1 MTVETKSHATLDCV
15 SRTASCKRYG
25 HTVTLW
31 DNFNIVFGGCIE
43 SHEYLN
49 DVHMFDIQKQTWF
62 QLDIKGIV
70 PARYLRSASVG
81 FAKNTEDE
89 LSILDLK
96 SFIWSKYHN
105 IPARYDHSATL
116 VGHKIYIY
124 GGKDEH
130 GKVVSD
136 LYVVSLNTPHYT
148 PDLVLKSLF
157 GRYVT
162 NNNNRD
168 SMYGLWKLG
177 LDTPER
183 TREECNA
190 SFDIG
195 VRNYFTTITENT
207 KNNDEQQV
215 SSNNLL
221 FLGNTDSIRPKGYDH
236 FRDALVIKDESLGL
250 YDTPFLVQVPCEF
263 SRLSNNSNLSDFVI
277 VLSNNSK

>member
-1 MTVETKSHATLDCV
+1 MTTVKGTTP
-15 SRTASCKRYG
+15 CKRYG

-49 DVHMFDIQKQTWF
+49 DVHMFDIQKQ
-62 QLDIKGIV
+62 IV
-70 PARYLRSASVG
+70 
-81 FAKNTEDE
+81 
-89 LSILDLK
+89 DLQR
-96 SFIWSKYHN
+96 IQKYHN
-105 IPARYDHSATL
+105 IPVRYDHSATL

-124 GGKDEH
+124 GSKDEH
-130 GKVVSD
+130 GKVVPD
-136 LYVVSLNTPHYT
+136 LYVVSLDTPPYT
-148 PDLVLKSLF
+148 PDLVLKSC
-157 GRYVT
+157 
-162 NNNNRD
+162 

-177 LDTPER
+177 LDTTER

-250 YDTPFLVQVPCEF
+250 YVTPFLVQVPCEF